1 MTMNSRPL
9 KLNIIIIVLA
19 ICFILAT
26 SKPVNAQ
33 AAGYSHICYQTSST
47 TLPTINGQWGSEW
60 TYGLQTTFGTNA
72 NFTDEWY
79 LAASSPSVVYYYLL
93 IETMDNSNETGDF
106 VQICFNGGMT
116 ADSAPSSTDFAI
128 NFTSNSVCTWY
139 RGNGVGWTQ
148 IATPSLSVFQWSE
161 SFSSSPTYSAP
172 HLILE
177 MSLLK
182 TSTELGGS
190 QIIGPEFWM
199 LLQTYDAHFAGSAVQ
214 SWPTVPPSSPDVPK
228 TYGDITYSTGAAPNY
243 NQGSQQIPNATPS
256 PTPSPTPTPTHKASP
271 TPTPVPTPNPTTNL
285 TATSTPNSTQPPSPT
300 PQSKNESTFSSWD
313 ILFVLSII
321 SAESAIVINYRIA
334 SAKKSINSHARNASG
349 DNLN

>member
-1 MTMNSRPL
+1 MHSSPRR
-9 KLNIIIIVLA
+9 LNIVIIVLA

-26 SKPVNAQ
+26 SKPINAQ
-33 AAGYSHICYQTSST
+33 EVGYSHICYQTSST

-60 TYGLQTTFGTNA
+60 NSGFQTTFGTNS

-79 LAASSPSVVYYYLL
+79 LAASDSSIVYYYLL
-93 IETMDNSNETGDF
+93 IETMDTSNETGDF

-128 NFTSNSVCTWY
+128 NFTSNAVCTWFQ
-139 RGNGVGWTQ
+139 GNGVGWTQ

-161 SFSSSPTYSAP
+161 SFSSSPTYSTP

-182 TSTELGGS
+182 TSTALGGS

-214 SWPTVPPSSPDVPK
+214 SWPTVPPSSSEVPK
-228 TYGDITYSTGAAPNY
+228 TYGDITYSMGTAPNY
-243 NQGSQQIPNATPS
+243 TQGSNQVPNATPT
-256 PTPSPTPTPTHKASP
+256 PTPSSTSTPTHKASP
-271 TPTPVPTPNPTTNL
+271 APTTVTIPSPTTNP
-285 TATSTPNSTQPPSPT
+285 TATSTPNSTQIPSPT
-300 PQSKNESTFSSWD
+300 PQFEYESTFSSWD
-313 ILFVLSII
+313 TLFVLSII
-321 SAESAIVINYRIA
+321 SAESAVVVAYRITP
-334 SAKKSINSHARNASG
+334 AKKYINSARKKRI
-349 DNLN
+349 

>member
-1 MTMNSRPL
+1 MNSPS
-9 KLNIIIIVLA
+9 KLNTIIIVIA
-19 ICFILAT
+19 ICMILLT
-26 SKPVNAQ
+26 SKPINAQ
-33 AAGYSHICYQTSST
+33 EVGFSHNCYQTSST

-60 TYGLQTTFGTNA
+60 TSGLSTTFGTNA

-79 LAASSPSVVYYYLL
+79 LASSSPNVVYYYLI

-106 VQICFNGGMT
+106 VQVFFDGSMT
-116 ADSAPSSTDFAI
+116 SDSAPSSTDFAV
-128 NFTSNSVCTWY
+128 NFTSNAICTWY
-139 RGNGVGWTQ
+139 QGNGAGWTQ
-148 IATPSLSVFQWSE
+148 ITTPSLSVFQWSE
-161 SFSSSPTYSAP
+161 SFSSSPTYSTP

-228 TYGDITYSTGAAPNY
+228 TYGDITYSTGSAPVY
-243 NQGSQQIPNATPS
+243 NQGSNQIPNATS
-256 PTPSPTPTPTHKASP
+256 IPTPSPTPAPTHKISSS
-271 TPTPVPTPNPTTNL
+271 PTPVPTPNPTTNI
-285 TATSTPNSTQPPSPT
+285 TATITPNSTQPPSPT
-300 PQSKNESTFSSWD
+300 LQLKHDSVFSSED

-321 SAESAIVINYRIA
+321 CGESAIVAIYRIE
-334 SAKKSINSHARNASG
+334 STKKSINNHARNASG

>member
-1 MTMNSRPL
+1 MNRRHL
-9 KLNIIIIVLA
+9 RLNIVIVVLA

-33 AAGYSHICYQTSST
+33 EAGYSHTCYTTSLA

-60 TYGLQTTFGTNA
+60 NYGLQTTFGTNA

-79 LAASSPSVVYYYLL
+79 LAGSSPSIVYYYLL
-93 IETMDNSNETGDF
+93 VETMDNSNETGDF
-106 VQICFNGGMT
+106 IQICFNGGMT
-116 ADSAPSSTDFAI
+116 ADSAPSPTDFAI
-128 NFTSNSVCTWY
+128 NFTSNAVCTWY
-139 RGNGVGWTQ
+139 QGNGVGWRQ

-161 SFSSSPTYSAP
+161 SFSPSPTNSVP

-199 LLQTYDAHFAGSAVQ
+199 LLQTYDAHVAGSAVQ

-228 TYGDITYSTGAAPNY
+228 TYGDIPYSTSAAPNY
-243 NQGSQQIPNATPS
+243 VLGSNQTPNATPTSTPS
-256 PTPSPTPTPTHKASP
+256 PTPAPTQKASP
-271 TPTPVPTPNPTTNL
+271 TPTIVHTPNPTTNP
-285 TATSTPNSTQPPSPT
+285 TTTPTPNPTQPPSPT
-300 PQSKNESTFSSWD
+300 PQLKNESTFNSWD
-313 ILFVLSII
+313 ILFVLAII
-321 SAESAIVINYRIA
+321 SAESAVVVIYRIA
-334 SAKKSINSHARNASG
+334 PAKKSINRARKQRI
-349 DNLN
+349 

>member
-1 MTMNSRPL
+1 MNRRPI
-9 KLNIIIIVLA
+9 KLNIVIVVLA

-33 AAGYSHICYQTSST
+33 EAGYSHICYQTSST
-47 TLPTINGQWGSEW
+47 TLPTIDGQWGSEW
-60 TYGLQTTFGTNA
+60 NSGLQTTFGTNT

-79 LAASSPSVVYYYLL
+79 LASSSPSVVYYYLL

-128 NFTSNSVCTWY
+128 NFTSNAVCTWY

-148 IATPSLSVFQWSE
+148 IATPSLSVFEWSE
-161 SFSSSPTYSAP
+161 SFSPSPTNSAP

-177 MSLLK
+177 IILLK
-182 TSTELGGS
+182 TSTDLGGS
-190 QIIGPEFWM
+190 QIIGSEFWM

-228 TYGDITYSTGAAPNY
+228 TYGDIPYSMGAAPNY
-243 NQGSQQIPNATPS
+243 AQGSNQVPNATPT
-256 PTPSPTPTPTHKASP
+256 PTPSSTPTPTQKTSPTPTIVH
-271 TPTPVPTPNPTTNL
+271 TPNPTTNL
-285 TATSTPNSTQPPSPT
+285 TATSTPSSTQIPSPT
-300 PQSKNESTFSSWD
+300 PQFKNESAFSSWD
-313 ILFVLSII
+313 ILFVLAII
-321 SAESAIVINYRIA
+321 SVESAVVVIYRIA
-334 SAKKSINSHARNASG
+334 PAKKVLIGHASNASD

>member
-1 MTMNSRPL
+1 MNSRTL
-9 KLNIIIIVLA
+9 KLNIAIVVLA

-33 AAGYSHICYQTSST
+33 QAGYSHICYQTSSAA
-47 TLPTINGQWGSEW
+47 LPTIDGQWGSEW
-60 TYGLQTTFGTNA
+60 NSGLQTTFGTNT

-79 LAASSPSVVYYYLL
+79 LAASNPSVAYYYLL
-93 IETMDNSNETGDF
+93 IETMDTSNETGDF

-116 ADSAPSSTDFAI
+116 VDSAPSSTDFAI
-128 NFTSNSVCTWY
+128 NFTSNAVCTWY

-148 IATPSLSVFQWSE
+148 IATPSSSVFRWSG
-161 SFSSSPTYSAP
+161 SFSPSPTYSTP

-199 LLQTYDAHFAGSAVQ
+199 LLQTYDAHSAGSAVE

-228 TYGDITYSTGAAPNY
+228 TYGDITYSMGAAPNY
-243 NQGSQQIPNATPS
+243 VQGTNQTPNATPT
-256 PTPSPTPTPTHKASP
+256 PTPSSTPVPTQKASP
-271 TPTPVPTPNPTTNL
+271 TPTIVYTPNPATNQ
-285 TATSTPNSTQPPSPT
+285 TATSTPNSTQTPSPT
-300 PQSKNESTFSSWD
+300 PQLEKESSFSSWD
-313 ILFVLSII
+313 ILFVLAII
-321 SAESAIVINYRIA
+321 SAESVVVVIYRTA
-334 SAKKSINSHARNASG
+334 PPKKLLIGHARNASD

>member
-1 MTMNSRPL
+1 MKSGLL

-19 ICFILAT
+19 LCFILAT

-33 AAGYSHICYQTSST
+33 EAGYSHICYRTSST

-60 TYGLQTTFGTNA
+60 TSGLQTTFGTNS

-79 LAASSPSVVYYYLL
+79 LAASNPSVVYYYLL
-93 IETMDNSNETGDF
+93 IETLDNSNNTGDF

-116 ADSAPSSTDFAI
+116 ADSGPSSTDFAI
-128 NFTSNSVCTWY
+128 NFTSNAVCTWY
-139 RGNGVGWTQ
+139 QGNGVGWTQ

-161 SFSSSPTYSAP
+161 SFSSSPTYGTP

-199 LLQTYDAHFAGSAVQ
+199 LLQTYDAQFAGSEVQ
-214 SWPTVPPSSPDVPK
+214 SWPTMPPSSPDVPK
-228 TYGDITYSTGAAPNY
+228 TYGDITYSQSAAPNY
-243 NQGSQQIPNATPS
+243 VQGSNQTPNATS
-256 PTPSPTPTPTHKASP
+256 TPTPSPTPTPTHTAS
-271 TPTPVPTPNPTTNL
+271 PTPVPTQSPTTNL
-285 TATSTPNSTQPPSPT
+285 TATSRPVSTQSPSPT
-300 PQSKNESTFSSWD
+300 PQFENESTLSSWD

-321 SAESAIVINYRIA
+321 GAESAAVVTYRIA
-334 SAKKSINSHARNASG
+334 SAKKCVDGARKKCNTY
-349 DNLN
+349 